1 MAESFW
7 SQLRPA
13 SWRGF
18 SFAVDDSMLAFGRRN
33 AVHQYP
39 FRDTPWVEDLGRQ
52 AKRFQV
58 RGFIHGDDVIA
69 QRDSLIKL
77 ADEKADG
84 ELVHPT
90 LGVRKVALL
99 DVRSM
104 ERKDR
109 GRCFE
114 LHFSF
119 MEQGAQVYPSSTSST
134 GATTREKA
142 ALAKAAA
149 VSSFAKKLKAAMSAG
164 QGALQAVSDATK
176 TAMSQLDALG
186 TSVGLQPGRLSQAAA
201 VLASDIIRGRQSNVL
216 LRLGLDELRV
226 VTSSLDGSTAGKYT
240 AAVLNAVG
248 AAALTGTLSKDWLR
262 NVIGVA
268 TYSGLAEQNQP
279 VAASYPA
286 GVQVQSA
293 GNATRAL
300 FRRSTV
306 IAAAELSAD
315 YLPASSSEAADVR
328 TMLASALQGEIE
340 LAGNTGDDE
349 AYQTLKALRAA
360 MVQDLNTRAALLPTL
375 VVVRTPAPIPAL
387 LLAHRLYDDI
397 DRTDELVAEAH
408 PVHPAFMPT
417 AFKALSS

>member
-1 MAESFW
+1 MADTFW

-18 SFAVDDSMLAFGRRN
+18 EFAVEDDGLSFGRRN

-39 FRDTPWVEDLGRQ
+39 FRDTPWVEDIGRQ

-58 RGFIHGDDVIA
+58 RGFIVGDDVIPR
-69 QRDSLIKL
+69 RDRLIAL
-77 ADEKADG
+77 ADEKSDG

-90 LGVRKVALL
+90 LGRRKVALM
-99 DVRSM
+99 DVKSFA
-104 ERKDR
+104 RKDR

-114 LHFSF
+114 LHFVF
-119 MEQGAQVYPSSTSST
+119 MEQGGQLYPSSTSST

-142 ALAKAAA
+142 AQAKAAA
-149 VSSFAKKLKAAMSAG
+149 ESSFAKRLKAAMSAG
-164 QGALQAVSDATK
+164 QGALQAVSDVTQ
-176 TAMSQLDALG
+176 TAMARLDDIG
-186 TSVGLQPGRLSQAAA
+186 TSVGLQPGRLSQAAS
-201 VLASDIIRGRQSNVL
+201 VLASDIIRGRQSSAL

-226 VTSSLDGSTAGKYT
+226 LTSSLDGSTAGKYT

-262 NVIGVA
+262 NVIGMA
-268 TYSGLAEQNQP
+268 TYSALAEQNQP
-279 VAASYPA
+279 VSATYPA

-300 FRRSTV
+300 FRRSMV
-306 IAAAELSAD
+306 IAASELSAD
-315 YLPASSSEAADVR
+315 YQPHSSAEAADVR
-328 TMLASALQGEIE
+328 SMLASALQDEIE

-349 AYQTLKALRAA
+349 AYQSLKALRAA
-360 MVQDLNTRAALLPTL
+360 VVQDLNTRAALLPTM
-375 VVVRTPAPIPAL
+375 VVVRTAEPIPAL

-397 DRTDELVAEAH
+397 GRTDELVAEAR

-417 AFKALSS
+417 AFKALSI